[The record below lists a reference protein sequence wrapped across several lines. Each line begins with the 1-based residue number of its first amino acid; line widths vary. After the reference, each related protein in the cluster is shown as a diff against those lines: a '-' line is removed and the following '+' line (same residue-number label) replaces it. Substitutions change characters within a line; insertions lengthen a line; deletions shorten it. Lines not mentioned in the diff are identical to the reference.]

1 MKTNLR
7 RMALVA
13 LLSIISLTVYSQ
25 SLSGATEPRE
35 QDKSDKANKVDK
47 SDKAN
52 KVDKANKADKKQDS
66 VLNASLRTS
75 KDEDGKDETRDGAYW
90 FGRGY
95 SAHQSDRYIEAIE
108 AFSQSI
114 RLRHRQATSMYNV
127 ACGYA
132 LLNDKDNALFWLDRS
147 IAAGFDRADLLRDD
161 SDLDPVR
168 SDARFKELVQRVSLT
183 KKADKP
189 TKDKTTSRLEDAIAN
204 YERLRQDASTNGDE
218 WYQVG
223 SRLLRLRDFDRAT
236 SALTQ
241 AVEHLSNRGS
251 AMYNLACTYALKGDR
266 ALGLEW
272 LEKSINAG
280 FDSPDKLRDD
290 PDIASLRGE
299 PRFKEIQELSRV
311 LSLSQFNDTGFDGS
325 QYSKQRWAP
334 AIKTYESFLK
344 TNPNNGRAWFNLG
357 FALHYSSEHERA
369 VQAFRQAVQF
379 DYRKPTSMYNIACG
393 YSMMGNRDGAFEW
406 LQNSVDAGFKIEGY
420 IHNDEDLNNL
430 RSDPRFKRFSQMAE
444 DEHKQKEKT
453 HK

>member
-1 MKTNLR
+1 MKTNLKR
-7 RMALVA
+7 LALVV
-13 LLSIISLTVYSQ
+13 LVSILSLTAYSQ
-25 SLSGATEPRE
+25 SSLESKGERE
-35 QDKSDKANKVDK
+35 REKS
-47 SDKAN
+47 
-52 KVDKANKADKKQDS
+52 KKQNS
-66 VLNASLRTS
+66 GLNASLRTP
-75 KDEDGKDETRDGAYW
+75 KDEHGKHETQDGAYW
-90 FGRGY
+90 FALGY
-95 SAHQSDRYIEAIE
+95 SFHQSDRFIEAIQ
-108 AFSQSI
+108 AFTHSI

-147 IAAGFDRADLLRDD
+147 IAAGFDRPDLLRSD
-161 SDLDPVR
+161 SDLDPLR

-183 KKADKP
+183 KKVDKP
-189 TKDKTTSRLEDAIAN
+189 VKDKTTSRLEEAIN
-204 YERLRQDASTNGDE
+204 SYERLRQDASTNGDE

-223 SRLLRLRDFDRAT
+223 SRLLRLRDFERAAT
-236 SALTQ
+236 ALTQ
-241 AVEHLSNRGS
+241 AIEHVSNRGS

-272 LEKSINAG
+272 LEKSISAG
-280 FDSPDKLRDD
+280 FDNPDKLRED

-311 LSLSQFNDTGFDGS
+311 LSLSQFNETGFDGS

-369 VQAFRQAVQF
+369 VHAFRQAVQF

-393 YSMMGNRDGAFEW
+393 YSMMGNRDSAFEW
-406 LQNSVDAGFKIEGY
+406 LQNSVDAGFNIEGY
-420 IHNDEDLNNL
+420 ILSDEDLNNL
-430 RSDPRFKRFSQMAE
+430 RSDPRFKRFSQIAE
-444 DEHKQKEKT
+444 DEQKHKEK
-453 HK
+453 KEK